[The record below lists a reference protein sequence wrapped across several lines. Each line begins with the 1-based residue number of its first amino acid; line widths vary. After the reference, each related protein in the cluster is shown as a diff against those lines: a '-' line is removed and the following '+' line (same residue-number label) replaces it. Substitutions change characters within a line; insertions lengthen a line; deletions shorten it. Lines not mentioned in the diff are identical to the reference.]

1 MEKKK
6 KIRCFLDD
14 EDTDQCASTSE
25 KKPKPKV
32 SLESEK
38 WLHFTFMK
46 DISHRKHF
54 VLIGSAYSGTTP
66 EMYIFMYILIHI
78 NVLNLQ

>member
-1 MEKKK
+1 MAKNVH
-6 KIRCFLDD
+6 CFLDD

-38 WLHFTFMK
+38 LSHFTFMK
-46 DISHRKHF
+46 DVLNWTYFI
-54 VLIGSAYSGTTP
+54 LIGIVYSGTIP
-66 EMYIFMYILIHI
+66 EMYIAS
-78 NVLNLQ
+78 LNI